1 MGGEVPATTNAAR
14 ARPEPEPVVRRRAWP
29 AVLAWSLYALVLL
42 LFATYPVLDRL
53 ARDAGR
59 PDLALFAPFV
69 VAPTAPAPGRLAA
82 AHTRPVH
89 GHRWGDRRLPAL
101 HHDRPP

>member
-1 MGGEVPATTNAAR
+1 VATDRADRAAR
-14 ARPEPEPVVRRRAWP
+14 PRSWP
-29 AVLAWSLYALVLL
+29 AALAWALFALVLL
-42 LFATYPVLDRL
+42 LFATYPLLDRVV
-53 ARDAGR
+53 RDAGR